1 VANAG
6 DEAGD
11 EMSPESRRELHAVL
25 ETSETEIAAGAPTT
39 TIDELREEWRR
50 EDLYSWLQ
58 PKTRSRKSGE

>member
-1 VANAG
+1 
-6 DEAGD
+6 
-11 EMSPESRRELHAVL
+11 MSHESRRELHAVL